1 VRDAWEPVTV
11 AAVGGLTDV
20 GFSSDGAFLLVL
32 GHHGRG
38 LFDCHSGERV
48 AREGQDD
55 WAFLDDG
62 GYAEGI
68 GPLKGRRLGVAG
80 LMSAGRLPTQAG
92 AWNAVRVADGVVL
105 HGLHGRQHLVETEE
119 VRAFGFDPTGR
130 TFVLATPST
139 LSLFRLRGTATA

>member
-1 VRDAWEPVTV
+1 MRGDACLVLFGWCGGGVSWCASTLRAVRDTWEPVTV

-48 AREGQDD
+48 ARDGQDD

-68 GPLKGRRLGVAG
+68 GPLRVD
-80 LMSAGRLPTQAG
+80 
-92 AWNAVRVADGVVL
+92 AWVWPG
-105 HGLHGRQHLVETEE
+105 
-119 VRAFGFDPTGR
+119 
-130 TFVLATPST
+130 
-139 LSLFRLRGTATA
+139 